1 MKLRA
6 SSVIPPARQS
16 HSEASLS
23 RAHGGAVRRS
33 RPRIETRCSV
43 CVLWRVPDRHFWGRS
58 PATSAWRCR
67 PRSWPPTEGE
77 TLSAVIDRCPGSL
90 GQHALS
96 AICAPRSVWGSS
108 WLLRRS
114 LDCKRISHRRE
125 PPFCLS
131 GRSVSGISYLAQARS
146 LPLMPPVTKEPA
158 AGSPLGCSAT
168 RSMSWLGPSPGRW
181 WGGRPRSRRQV
192 YQCLSSSPIFGLSA
206 ICGLNVTRHRNRSEV
221 LSGKRRVAGAL
232 LTHGSDSPRRGD
244 PRESPAGFERRCTS
258 SSARCQLRS
267 VLACEQGSRASSRS
281 VKECA
286 LSNLSPT
293 DTSPMLDRAARLP
306 PWCPWI
312 PRPTFTS
319 ISRRPAR

>member
-67 PRSWPPTEGE
+67 PRSWLPTEGE

-96 AICAPRSVWGSS
+96 AIRARRSVWGSS
-108 WLLRRS
+108 SLRRRS
-114 LDCKRISHRRE
+114 LDCKRISHRRG
-125 PPFCLS
+125 PPFCSS

-146 LPLMPPVTKEPA
+146 LPLKPPVTKESA

-192 YQCLSSSPIFGLSA
+192 YQCPSSSPIFGLSTV
-206 ICGLNVTRHRNRSEV
+206 CGLNVTRHRNRSEV
-221 LSGKRRVAGAL
+221 LSGNAGSRARFS
-232 LTHGSDSPRRGD
+232 LTVPTHLEEEIPENHAQGS
-244 PRESPAGFERRCTS
+244 RRCTS
-258 SSARCQLRS
+258 SSVPCQLHS
-267 VLACEQGSRASSRS
+267 VLACEQGSCAS
-281 VKECA
+281 
-286 LSNLSPT
+286 
-293 DTSPMLDRAARLP
+293 ARRLVQRLATEM
-306 PWCPWI
+306 I
-312 PRPTFTS
+312 L
-319 ISRRPAR
+319 